1 MIKKFLLKNTQALLA
16 QIFPVLNALSDTD
29 ARVLLGFLGAPNAI
43 SLDAGHLW
51 CLLKTLLA
59 VFPIA
64 PTIGKFTSPTAL
76 YGF

>member
-1 MIKKFLLKNTQALLA
+1 MRREEAKLLMDVRSHTLVTAA
-16 QIFPVLNALSDTD
+16 ADAD
-29 ARVLLGFLGAPNAI
+29 ARVQLRFLGAPNAI

-51 CLLKTLLA
+51 CFLNSLLA

-76 YGF
+76 YGFSHY